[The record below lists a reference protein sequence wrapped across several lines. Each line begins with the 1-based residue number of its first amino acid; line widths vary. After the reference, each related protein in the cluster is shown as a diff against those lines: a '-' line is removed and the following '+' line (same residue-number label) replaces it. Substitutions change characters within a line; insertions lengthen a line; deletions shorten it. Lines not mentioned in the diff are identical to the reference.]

1 MEVGPA
7 VDVQVHYWTV
17 WAAAAAAVEGAV
29 KAQVC
34 IADFLTESLGIADR
48 TARCKTA

>member
-7 VDVQVHYWTV
+7 VDVQALYWTY
-17 WAAAAAAVEGAV
+17 WLAAVEGAV

-34 IADFLTESLGIADR
+34 IVDFLTESLGIADR

>member
-7 VDVQVHYWTV
+7 VEVQVHYWTA
-17 WAAAAAAVEGAV
+17 WAAAVEGAV

-34 IADFLTESLGIADR
+34 IVDFLTESLGIADR
-48 TARCKTA
+48 MARCKTA

>member
-17 WAAAAAAVEGAV
+17 LAAAAAVEGAV

-34 IADFLTESLGIADR
+34 IVDFLTESLGIADR